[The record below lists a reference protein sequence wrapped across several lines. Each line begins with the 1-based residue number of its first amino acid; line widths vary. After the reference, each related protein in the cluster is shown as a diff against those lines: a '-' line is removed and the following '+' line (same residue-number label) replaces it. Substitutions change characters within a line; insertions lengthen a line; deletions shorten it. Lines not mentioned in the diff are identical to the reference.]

1 MKQTVVTAQMWTKSF
16 FLTKSKTKLWFNF
29 YNLLLIKLLNY
40 LKVKPFKFCSNNSF
54 VNIVLTTEGIFFEIS
69 GVIIHY

>member
-16 FLTKSKTKLWFNF
+16 FLTKSETKLWFNF
-29 YNLLLIKLLNY
+29 YNLLLINSLNY
-40 LKVKPFKFCSNNSF
+40 VKIKPFEFCSNNSF

-69 GVIIHY
+69 GLIIHY